1 MVSVWIVDDDEEM
14 SHAVGLM
21 LRLMQLDVHFYRDA
35 RSAARKMLAGHRPD
49 LMVLDINMPGVSGI
63 DLLEFIRSRP
73 EFQQIPIVMLSS
85 ETTDVQ
91 VEEAI
96 RLGADAFVFKPV
108 TMDELKSALKKAA
121 AAHPRRIPRRP
132 RQ

>member
-1 MVSVWIVDDDEEM
+1 MISVWIVDDDEEM
-14 SHAVGLM
+14 SQAVGLM
-21 LRLMQLDVHFYRDA
+21 LQLMQLKVYSYRSA
-35 RSAARKMLAGHRPD
+35 REAARKMLAGGRPD
-49 LMVLDINMPGVSGI
+49 LMVLDINMPQVSGI

-73 EFQQIPIVMLSS
+73 EFKHIPIVMLSS

-108 TMDELKSALKKAA
+108 TMDELKAALKKAA
-121 AAHPRRIPRRP
+121 AAHPRKMYRRS
-132 RQ
+132 

>member
-21 LRLMQLDVHFYRDA
+21 LRLMQLDVHSY
-35 RSAARKMLAGHRPD
+35 RSARAAAKQMLAGNRPD

-63 DLLEFIRSRP
+63 DLLEFIRSRA
-73 EFQQIPIVMLSS
+73 EFKHLPIVMLSS
-85 ETTDVQ
+85 ETTDIQ

-108 TMDELKSALKKAA
+108 TMDELKSALKQAA
-121 AAHPRRIPRRP
+121 AAHPRKIYRRS
-132 RQ
+132 R